1 MRIAW
6 KRSVLECFFIIIK
19 FQQKKR
25 IRLKKDTKQ
34 MPLWNP
40 SNIEEPFIITASFLL
55 LIYSLTFNARKLTTS
70 ATF

>member
-6 KRSVLECFFIIIK
+6 KLSVLECFFIIIK

-25 IRLKKDTKQ
+25 IRLKKDTKK

-40 SNIEEPFIITASFLL
+40 SNIEELLSSLHPSCYSFTHLHL
-55 LIYSLTFNARKLTTS
+55 MRVS
-70 ATF
+70 